1 MEQELQQIKALLKD
15 LVAEVADLRERIVRL
30 EKKINQES
38 QDSRERVIFIAGES
52 YENMGRLYQE
62 GYHICTAAYGR
73 PRDEGECLF
82 CLNIIEKK

>member
-1 MEQELQQIKALLKD
+1 MGQELQEIKILLKD

-30 EKKINQES
+30 ERILNQES
-38 QDSRERVIFIAGES
+38 QDSRERVIYIAGEG
-52 YENMGRLYQE
+52 YENIGKLYRE
-62 GYHICTAAYGR
+62 GYHICPAAYGR